1 MNILITG
8 FVAFLK
14 NTENPTEEVL
24 KLLPK
29 SIYGNKITK
38 VLLPV
43 VYDQC
48 FEKLLPF
55 IKETSPDI
63 IINLGLAGAEKGIR
77 LERVAINIKDYSLP
91 DNNGNIPDSEAIIKT
106 GKNAYF
112 SSLPLKKIKEK
123 IQAKEI
129 EVVISNTAGTYVC
142 NNLMYHVLHYI
153 EINNLDIKAGF
164 IHVPYMTEQLQDELE
179 NSLSLDRILEGVI
192 DSIKVCL

>member
-29 SIYGNKITK
+29 SIYGNKITT

-43 VYDQC
+43 VYDKC

-55 IKETSPDI
+55 IKETNPDI
-63 IINLGLAGAEKGIR
+63 IINLGLAGSRKGIS

-91 DNNGNIPDSEAIIKT
+91 DNNGVIKDSEAIVDG

-112 SSLPLKKIKEK
+112 STLPLKKIMTK
-123 IQAKEI
+123 IQSKNIAVE
-129 EVVISNTAGTYVC
+129 ISNTAGTYVC

-153 EINNLDIKAGF
+153 ETNKLDIKAGF
-164 IHVPYMTEQLQDELE
+164 IHVPYMSEQLLNKSE
-179 NSLSLDRILEGVI
+179 NSLPLDIILEGII
-192 DSIKVCL
+192 DSIKACL